1 MNKIRPSKSFKS
13 IQKVVKGNDVR
24 KSMSREDKNL
34 IQKFIISSFYVSLK
48 KGDIPLYYWYI
59 SV

>member
-1 MNKIRPSKSFKS
+1 MNKMRSTKSFKS

-34 IQKFIISSFYVSLK
+34 IQKFIIKL
-48 KGDIPLYYWYI
+48 LLC
-59 SV
+59 